1 SGLLGGLVGNQG
13 GIRAAAM
20 LGFDVKK
27 ERFVAT
33 ATATALFVDAARVPI
48 YAVAERRE
56 VAAIWPLVLL
66 ATVGTLAGTLGGQ
79 WMLPRVPEHRFRKV
93 VGTII
98 LFLRDR
104 YSDSRACR
112 LKIGLAQP
120 SQAVPKRYHNG
131 RASHRSPFVSADY
144 HEKLEEDYLFPR
156 FEKAHKLVDLTTVLR
171 AQHQAGRRLT
181 DRI

>member
-1 SGLLGGLVGNQG
+1 VRHRNYETQYLGGLVGNQG
-13 GIRAAAM
+13 GIRSAAM

-33 ATATALFVDAARVPI
+33 ATASAVFVDAARVSV

-79 WMLPRVPEHRFRKV
+79 WLLARVPERRFRKV

-98 LFLRDR
+98 LL
-104 YSDSRACR
+104 
-112 LKIGLAQP
+112 LG
-120 SQAVPKRYHNG
+120 NG
-131 RASHRSPFVSADY
+131 C
-144 HEKLEEDYLFPR
+144 
-156 FEKAHKLVDLTTVLR
+156 
-171 AQHQAGRRLT
+171 
-181 DRI
+181 